1 MKDMDNKAF
10 LCYNIFDVARSSSGQ
25 DIWFSSRR
33 FTGSTPVRATSN
45 LMTQRGHFFTPID
58 KKESM
63 QEEVILSFDEVNFE
77 YEINKPIL
85 HEVSFSVR
93 RGAKITLMGQNGA
106 GKSSL
111 FKLITGELK
120 PKSGQVS
127 ITNQASIAT
136 AKQVVAREDFGLT
149 VLEYFAKAFAEP
161 TNELQSKVY
170 KVMTAVNLDVPTD
183 RIVGDLSGGQQARL
197 LLAFALIQNSDI
209 LLLDE
214 PTNNLDQAGIDHLI
228 EFLVMYAK
236 TVIVISHDADFLNC
250 FTEGVIYLD
259 NFTHKIETYVGD
271 YYSVCE
277 EITKRI
283 EREQMKN
290 AQLHRSIID
299 RKEKVNFFAHKGGK
313 MRQLAKKL
321 KDEAADMEENMVDV
335 RREDKTIRHFTI
347 PRQEIAGV
355 IVKIDAIKVIKN
367 HEPVLKKVEKVLRK
381 KMHMIITGPN
391 GIGKSTFLRTLVSG
405 KHEHAQILDE
415 VRIGYYSQDFS
426 NLDFD
431 QTVFDCL
438 KSVLIEGIDLQDMRS
453 IAAGFLITG
462 DLMGRKISELSE
474 GQKGL
479 LSFARL
485 VIIHPGLLILDEP
498 TNHINFRHLPII
510 AKAINDYE
518 GVVIMVSHMPDFV
531 AQIKFDEELDLG
543 KI

>member
-1 MKDMDNKAF
+1 
-10 LCYNIFDVARSSSGQ
+10 
-25 DIWFSSRR
+25 
-33 FTGSTPVRATSN
+33 
-45 LMTQRGHFFTPID
+45 MTKTMP
-58 KKESM
+58 
-63 QEEVILSFDEVNFE
+63 EEVILRFDEVDFE
-77 YEINKPIL
+77 YVHDKPIL
-85 HEVSFSVR
+85 SGASFSVR
-93 RGAKITLMGQNGA
+93 QSAKITLMGQNGA

-120 PKSGQVS
+120 PKAGQVS
-127 ITNQASIAT
+127 VTNHASIAT
-136 AKQVVAREDFGLT
+136 ARQVVAREDLDLT
-149 VLEYFAKAFAEP
+149 VTEYFTKAFDETP
-161 TNELQSKVY
+161 NDLQSRMY
-170 KVMTAVNLDVPTD
+170 KVMTAVNLDVPTE
-183 RIVGDLSGGQQARL
+183 RKVGELSGGQQARL
-197 LLAFALIQNSDI
+197 LLSFALIQNSDI

-228 EFLVMYAK
+228 EFLVMYPK

-271 YYSVCE
+271 YYSVVL

-335 RREDKTIRHFTI
+335 RREDRTIRNFDI
-347 PRQEIAGV
+347 EVQD
-355 IVKIDAIKVIKN
+355 IVGNIVEIDAIKVIRN
-367 HEPVLKKVEKVLRK
+367 HEPQMKKVDLKLRK
-381 KMHMIITGPN
+381 KMHLLVAGPN
-391 GIGKSTFLRTLVSG
+391 GVGKSTFLRSLVSG
-405 KHEHAQILDE
+405 KNEHAKILDG
-415 VRIGYYSQDFS
+415 VRVGYYSQDFS

-431 QTVFDCL
+431 QTVFESLTSILLEGTDEQTL
-438 KSVLIEGIDLQDMRS
+438 RSV
-453 IAAGFLITG
+453 AAGFLITG

-485 VIIHPGLLILDEP
+485 VLMQPGLLILDEP
-498 TNHINFRHLPII
+498 TNHINFRHLPVI
-510 AKAINDYE
+510 AKAINDFS
-518 GVVIMVSHMPDFV
+518 GTVIMVSHMPDFV
-531 AQIKFDEELDLG
+531 AQIKFNDVLDLG